1 MEFTASS
8 IMRARLVTCNAT
20 DSLKEV
26 ARKMLEEKVGS
37 VLVKNNGGLSGII
50 TDRDIMHAIATGVN
64 VEESKA
70 EEIMSSPLEYCDSDD
85 TLAKCKEIFEKT
97 HHSRLVV
104 KKGNEVV
111 GVLLRK
117 LVDRFSTVSKLYSLT
132 HTTQTPHP
140 RTGRG

>member
-8 IMRARLVTCNAT
+8 IMRARLVACNAT

-26 ARKMLEEKVGS
+26 ARKMLEGKVGS
-37 VLVKNNGGLSGII
+37 VLIKQNGELSGII
-50 TDRDIMHAIATGVN
+50 TDMDIMHAIATGVN

-70 EEIMSSPLEYCDSDD
+70 EEIMSSPLEYCNSDD
-85 TLAKCKEIFEKT
+85 TITKCKELFEKT

-104 KKGNEVV
+104 KKGDEVV

-117 LVDRFSTVSKLYSLT
+117 FVDRFSTVSKIYSLT
-132 HTTQTPHP
+132 QSSQTPHP